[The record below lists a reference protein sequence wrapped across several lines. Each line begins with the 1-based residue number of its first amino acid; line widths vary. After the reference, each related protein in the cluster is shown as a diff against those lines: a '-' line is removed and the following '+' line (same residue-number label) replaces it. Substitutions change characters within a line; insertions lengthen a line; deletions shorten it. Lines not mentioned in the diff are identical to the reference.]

1 MSISLHCE
9 QCKKKI
15 KAPDDAGGKW
25 GNCPHC
31 NHSCY
36 IPRPPSPDDEE
47 LKLAPIDAGEEDQY
61 SQMMRET
68 RNLTQNILYEKEL
81 PDEASPAEAEKISD
95 KELLKHIIVYLRY
108 VADGDLGMASKPM
121 TKIKSHS
128 ETAREILKR
137 MAKAE
142 RPEPELL
149 DIPSKLLQGLINNL
163 YIRLK

>member
-1 MSISLHCE
+1 MSISFHCE
-9 QCKKKI
+9 QCKQKI
-15 KAPDDAGGKW
+15 KAPDDAGGQW

-47 LKLAPIDAGEEDQY
+47 LKLAPIGESEESRY
-61 SQMMRET
+61 NEMMRET

-81 PDEASPAEAEKISD
+81 PDEASPAEAEKISEA
-95 KELLKHIIVYLRY
+95 ELLKHIIVYLRY
-108 VADGDLGMASKPM
+108 VADGDLGMASKHM
-121 TKIKSHS
+121 TKIKPHS

-149 DIPSKLLQGLINNL
+149 DIPSKVLQGLMKNL

>member
-1 MSISLHCE
+1 MSISFHCE

-15 KAPDDAGGKW
+15 KAPDDTGGKW

-31 NHSCY
+31 NHRCY

-47 LKLAPIDAGEEDQY
+47 LKLAPIGESEEDQY

-68 RNLTQNILYEKEL
+68 RDLTQNILHEKEL
-81 PDEASPAEAEKISD
+81 PDEASVAEAEKISEA
-95 KELLKHIIVYLRY
+95 ELLKHIIVYLLY

-121 TKIKSHS
+121 TKIKPHS

-149 DIPSKLLQGLINNL
+149 DISPKVLQGLIKGL
-163 YIRLK
+163 YSKLK

>member
-1 MSISLHCE
+1 MSISFHCE
-9 QCKKKI
+9 QCKQKI
-15 KAPDDAGGKW
+15 KAPDDSGGKW

-47 LKLAPIDAGEEDQY
+47 LKLAPIGESEEERY
-61 SQMMRET
+61 NRLMRET
-68 RNLTQNILYEKEL
+68 LNLTQNILQEREL
-81 PDEASPAEAEKISD
+81 PDEAEVEKISE

-108 VADGDLGMASKPM
+108 VSDGDLGMASKHII
-121 TKIKSHS
+121 KIKPHS
-128 ETAREILKR
+128 KSAREILKR

-149 DIPSKLLQGLINNL
+149 DIPPKVLRGLIKKL
-163 YIRLK
+163 YIKLK

>member
-1 MSISLHCE
+1 MSISFHCE
-9 QCKKKI
+9 QCKQKI

-47 LKLAPIDAGEEDQY
+47 LKLAPIGESEESRY
-61 SQMMRET
+61 NEMMRET

-81 PDEASPAEAEKISD
+81 PDESSPAEAEKISEA
-95 KELLKHIIVYLRY
+95 ELLKHIIVYLRY
-108 VADGDLGMASKPM
+108 VADGDLGMATKPM
-121 TKIKSHS
+121 TKIKPHS

-149 DIPSKLLQGLINNL
+149 DIPSKVLQGLMKNL